1 LKRKIYATLL
11 LFFVASGC
19 SIFRAERDVPL
30 EVQVAPI
37 IGVGAGRL
45 IGPSAEL
52 GYAEQYRGKLYW
64 PVPGAKVFSK
74 FGRRFVRWHDGVD
87 LAAKRGT
94 PIYAAHSGK
103 VEYSGS
109 GFNGYGNFIAIRGK
123 GLTTFYAHN
132 DRNLVRTGDY
142 VEGGQLIAY
151 VGKTGRTTG
160 PHLHF
165 ETRIHR
171 PPHPPTAIDPLK
183 FFSQTAIL
191 PKTRA
196 KYEMMKDVSN

>member
-1 LKRKIYATLL
+1 MARIILATL
-11 LFFVASGC
+11 FFCLTVSGC
-19 SIFRAERDVPL
+19 SLFRGSSDVPL
-30 EVQVAPI
+30 EAQVAPI

-45 IGPSAEL
+45 VGQSAEL

-74 FGRRFVRWHDGVD
+74 FGRRFVKWHDGVD

-103 VEYSGS
+103 VEYAGS

-132 DRNLVRTGDY
+132 DRNLVSTGDY
-142 VEGGQLIAY
+142 VEGGQLIGY
-151 VGKTGRTTG
+151 VGQTGRTTG

-171 PPHPPTAIDPLK
+171 PPHPPTAVDPLK
-183 FFSQTAIL
+183 FFSQTAIML
-191 PKTRA
+191 KTRE
-196 KYEMMKDVSN
+196 K